1 MTENSQVWLEHLVE
15 VCKGAAARLE
25 GSDDA
30 AHERLMQ
37 DIQALQARLQQQLDE
52 RGA

>member
-1 MTENSQVWLEHLVE
+1 VTENNQVWLEHLVE

-37 DIQALQARLQQQLDE
+37 DIRALQARLQQQLDE